1 VVTVS
6 RQPRVSYPGAFYHV
20 YSRGNQKQAIFF
32 SDEDRYF
39 FQKVLRD
46 AHERFLATWHL
57 FCLMESHYHLG
68 LETPRANLSQIMHFV
83 NSTYSIYLNTKHQR
97 CGHLFQGRFKA
108 ILIQADIYAR
118 TLTKYIHSNP
128 VRKGIVERPEDFEWS
143 SCQAYYGLVKAP
155 TWLTTRTIL
164 SCFGGTIQALRKEH
178 EAYLASPDDL
188 SFRKQLNAS
197 SRIGVLGDDD
207 FIDKVRRSYLKAA
220 IETGDYELG
229 GLRKLR
235 NRPKIGMIRDE
246 IRRELGAANKLE
258 KKCTIFFA
266 HQFAGYKL
274 REIGEFYK
282 IGPSAVSV
290 AFHTIDRAL
299 ASNEVLLN
307 ALERIKERLTGASPD
322 LEKG

>member
-1 VVTVS
+1 
-6 RQPRVSYPGAFYHV
+6 
-20 YSRGNQKQAIFF
+20 
-32 SDEDRYF
+32 
-39 FQKVLRD
+39 
-46 AHERFLATWHL
+46 
-57 FCLMESHYHLG
+57 MESHYHMG
-68 LETPRANLSQIMHFV
+68 LETPRANISQIMHYV
-83 NSTYSIYLNTKHQR
+83 NSAYSIYLNTKHER

-108 ILIQADIYAR
+108 ILVQADLYAR

-128 VRKGIVERPEDFEWS
+128 VLKGMVERPEHFEWS

-155 TWLTTRTIL
+155 VWLTTRTIV

-178 EAYLASPDDL
+178 EAYLASPDDP
-188 SFRKQLNAS
+188 SFRNQLKAS

-207 FIDKVRRSYLKAA
+207 FIDKIRRTYLKAA
-220 IETGDYELG
+220 IETGDHELG

-235 NRPKIGMIRDE
+235 DRPKIEMIRDE

-266 HQFAGYKL
+266 HRFADYKL

-290 AFHTIDRAL
+290 AFHAIDRAL
-299 ASNEVLLN
+299 ASNDILLD
-307 ALERIKERLTGASPD
+307 AFERIKARLIGPSPN
-322 LEKG
+322 LEKGKN